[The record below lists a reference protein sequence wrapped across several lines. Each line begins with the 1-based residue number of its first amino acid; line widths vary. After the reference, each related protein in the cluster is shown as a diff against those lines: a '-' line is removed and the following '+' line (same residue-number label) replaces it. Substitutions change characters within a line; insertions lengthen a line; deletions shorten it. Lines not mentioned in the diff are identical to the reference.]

1 MLSSNALE
9 GQVDE
14 LVLYVFDESGMLVDK
29 HSRQGEAIR
38 NTLVI
43 EVDRPT
49 VAGIYR
55 FVAWGK
61 GNVIAG
67 DDAKFE
73 IPDLTVGVS
82 GIEELNYYLK
92 TDSGVSRHELN
103 HFLVGMSESE
113 INIFPGTE
121 LIKIN
126 LKKVTKKVRVLLLPY
141 AENIDLDVN
150 NYSFSIVDP
159 VGNGHINY
167 DYEVLEGEPI
177 VYVPYY
183 KSNVYS
189 FPEEYSSTGK
199 IDKVVAVEFCT
210 SRLMEKHAVCL
221 LVSTIGGTGEFVNI
235 NLSWLFSLTEMEG
248 HRDWTLQ
255 EYLDRQDEY
264 VITLFFDNDKWI
276 DATIIVN
283 GWVVNNIN
291 IDS

>member
-1 MLSSNALE
+1 MYKGKLDECKILVCFDYSYNMLSSNALE

-92 TDSGVSRHELN
+92 RIQVSA
-103 HFLVGMSESE
+103 GM
-113 INIFPGTE
+113 N
-121 LIKIN
+121 
-126 LKKVTKKVRVLLLPY
+126 
-141 AENIDLDVN
+141 
-150 NYSFSIVDP
+150 
-159 VGNGHINY
+159 
-167 DYEVLEGEPI
+167 
-177 VYVPYY
+177 
-183 KSNVYS
+183 
-189 FPEEYSSTGK
+189 
-199 IDKVVAVEFCT
+199 
-210 SRLMEKHAVCL
+210 
-221 LVSTIGGTGEFVNI
+221 
-235 NLSWLFSLTEMEG
+235 
-248 HRDWTLQ
+248 
-255 EYLDRQDEY
+255 
-264 VITLFFDNDKWI
+264 
-276 DATIIVN
+276 
-283 GWVVNNIN
+283 
-291 IDS
+291 